1 MWTVF
6 REEVQHLTRLMNLNT
21 TKPKE
26 VIIDFRTKR
35 PFEHSVLCRR
45 ERVDWVESLH
55 LTWST
60 DIAHQVKKAQ

>member
-26 VIIDFRTKR
+26 VIIDFRMKR
-35 PFEHSVLCRR
+35 LFEHSVLCIWR
-45 ERVDWVESLH
+45 E
-55 LTWST
+55 
-60 DIAHQVKKAQ
+60 